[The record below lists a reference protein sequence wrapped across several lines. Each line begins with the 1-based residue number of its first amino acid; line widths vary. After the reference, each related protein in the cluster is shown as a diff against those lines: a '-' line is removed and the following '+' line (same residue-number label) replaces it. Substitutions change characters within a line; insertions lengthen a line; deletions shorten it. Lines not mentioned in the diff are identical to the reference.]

1 MYVNITCTTLHNL
14 IYTLLRMLMDF
25 FAQVLTETGDTFLAS
40 MPTRYRRNVWIKRGD
55 YVVIEKIEEGVKVQ
69 GEIARILYKDHVEQL
84 KKDGIWPEAFTEK
97 SEETKEKSDSQDED
111 SDGDLFVNTNRR
123 QPVVEQSDSSSEED
137 SEGD

>member
-1 MYVNITCTTLHNL
+1 
-14 IYTLLRMLMDF
+14 
-25 FAQVLTETGDTFLAS
+25 

-84 KKDGIWPEAFTEK
+84 KKDGIWPEAFTENI
-97 SEETKEKSDSQDED
+97 EETKEKSDSQDED